1 MARRFV
7 KIDGEGTINGSEI
20 WVDRETGVNYFF
32 HFSGSAAGLTPLLN
46 ANGTPVVTPL
56 GPEN

>member
-1 MARRFV
+1 MAKRFV
-7 KIDGEGTINGSEI
+7 KIDGEGTINGNEI
-20 WVDRETGVNYFF
+20 WVDRETGVNYLF

-46 ANGTPVVTPL
+46 ANGTPIVTPL